1 MIDNVMAE
9 ELTAQEYV
17 GSPPDT
23 LEEAIQRVTALIKAD
38 ADESLWQETEES
50 FLSTLHHALGQHIRN
65 YWGLWSQDSGLYK
78 ELSGRFMLS
87 HADDLS
93 GLVLTAVYRRYH
105 DLSLNLEKEAAR
117 YHKHWIEILR
127 NEN

>member
-1 MIDNVMAE
+1 MKPD
-9 ELTAQEYV
+9 EYV

-23 LEEAIQRVTALIKAD
+23 LEEAIERITTLINAD
-38 ADESLWQETEES
+38 VDDSFWQETEDS

-65 YWGLWSQDSGLYK
+65 YWGLWAQDSGLYK
-78 ELSGRFMLS
+78 ELAGRFMLS

-93 GLVLTAVYRRYH
+93 GLILTAVYRRYH
-105 DLSLNLEKEAAR
+105 DIPLNLEQEAVR

-127 NEN
+127 KEN